1 MEDKEPVTGSS
12 SMKDVDKIG
21 TLKEEW
27 MCKQGTD
34 DQIPNGTEQS
44 CEFFVD
50 NLFEEAQKVGAIC
63 MTPTKVKNEAD
74 IIIKLWKNGFTVNDG
89 ELRSYKDVTNQQFLD
104 SVKKGELP
112 IELQKT
118 FDEVDV
124 NVEDKK
130 DEVYVLKKPIF
141 HPFSGQGYRLGSATP
156 RIISKVKKDLEA
168 ENKRPL
174 PSVTLSD
181 LEPVTNIQ
189 IWLADGER
197 IVQKF
202 NVSHRSNSADRENT
216 HAKFQPAGTI
226 FDGPVA
232 RKQLRQEDRLS
243 VCSKLCYAIGGAPNQ
258 VATSATAFFL
268 QIYLLD
274 VAHIQT
280 NTAATLK
287 PVFVLNLFQVPYSAL
302 TMFLSPDQKERD
314 SATAYRMT
322 VEVLGTLMGAALHGQ
337 IVASAHASDHC
348 TVNLTINAADSS
360 SSLSNASNLAESLG
374 LQSHGRELYMIAAGV
389 IGGVYLF
396 GILILFIGVKERDD
410 PYALNSD
417 KAIPFF
423 KGLRLTMKHGPYLK
437 LTASFLLI
445 STAIQLEQSN
455 FVLFCTHAA
464 SLHNHFQYLVVTILW
479 MIPFAVMLV
488 TIPNLVLA
496 YVVAF
501 VSGLSIAASLL
512 LPWSMLPDVV
522 DHFRLLNPHAK
533 GPETIFYASYVFF
546 TKMSAGIGLG
556 ISTASLEF
564 AGYKTGMC
572 RQSSTVILTLKILIG
587 AVPAIL
593 IVIGLSILLF
603 YPITEKSRKE
613 TEFAL
618 ELLRSTNSRKLRLEQ
633 DLKHALKDN
642 HYRLDQTNRE
652 SEFQSMCEA

>member
-1 MEDKEPVTGSS
+1 MMLGCTPFMIVSY
-12 SMKDVDKIG
+12 
-21 TLKEEW
+21 
-27 MCKQGTD
+27 
-34 DQIPNGTEQS
+34 
-44 CEFFVD
+44 FFMWYFPPFVAGRVVWYLTFYC
-50 NLFEEAQKVGAIC
+50 LFQAL
-63 MTPTKVKNEAD
+63 TT
-74 IIIKLWKNGFTVNDG
+74 
-89 ELRSYKDVTNQQFLD
+89 
-104 SVKKGELP
+104 
-112 IELQKT
+112 
-118 FDEVDV
+118 
-124 NVEDKK
+124 
-130 DEVYVLKKPIF
+130 
-141 HPFSGQGYRLGSATP
+141 
-156 RIISKVKKDLEA
+156 
-168 ENKRPL
+168 
-174 PSVTLSD
+174 
-181 LEPVTNIQ
+181 
-189 IWLADGER
+189 
-197 IVQKF
+197 
-202 NVSHRSNSADRENT
+202 
-216 HAKFQPAGTI
+216 
-226 FDGPVA
+226 
-232 RKQLRQEDRLS
+232 
-243 VCSKLCYAIGGAPNQ
+243 
-258 VATSATAFFL
+258 
-268 QIYLLD
+268 
-274 VAHIQT
+274 
-280 NTAATLK
+280 
-287 PVFVLNLFQVPYSAL
+287 LFQVPYSAL

-360 SSLSNASNLAESLG
+360 SSLSNASNLAGSLG

-464 SLHNHFQYLVVTILW
+464 SLHNHFQYLVVTILVSAAVSIPFWQWFLQQFGKKSAACGISW

-618 ELLRSTNSRKLRLEQ
+618 ELLRRSHRST
-633 DLKHALKDN
+633 DN
-642 HYRLDQTNRE
+642 L
-652 SEFQSMCEA
+652 SENEDDTWL

>member
-1 MEDKEPVTGSS
+1 MAGAGGDTPQQGNGPGKAAPKATLLPEEPPQEQALGRSA
-12 SMKDVDKIG
+12 
-21 TLKEEW
+21 EE
-27 MCKQGTD
+27 
-34 DQIPNGTEQS
+34 
-44 CEFFVD
+44 
-50 NLFEEAQKVGAIC
+50 
-63 MTPTKVKNEAD
+63 
-74 IIIKLWKNGFTVNDG
+74 
-89 ELRSYKDVTNQQFLD
+89 
-104 SVKKGELP
+104 
-112 IELQKT
+112 
-118 FDEVDV
+118 
-124 NVEDKK
+124 
-130 DEVYVLKKPIF
+130 
-141 HPFSGQGYRLGSATP
+141 
-156 RIISKVKKDLEA
+156 
-168 ENKRPL
+168 
-174 PSVTLSD
+174 
-181 LEPVTNIQ
+181 
-189 IWLADGER
+189 
-197 IVQKF
+197 
-202 NVSHRSNSADRENT
+202 
-216 HAKFQPAGTI
+216 
-226 FDGPVA
+226 
-232 RKQLRQEDRLS
+232 LRQEDRLS

-274 VAHIQT
+274 VAHIT
-280 NTAATLK
+280 PFHASLVLFIGKAWGAVTD
-287 PVFVLNLFQVPYSAL
+287 PVAGFFISKSKWTKIGRLMPWMLGCTPFMIVSYFFMWYLPPFVAGRVVWYLTFYCLFQALTTLFQVPYSAL

-374 LQSHGRELYMIAAGV
+374 LQSHGVSAAVSIPFWQWFLRQFGKKSAA
-389 IGGVYLF
+389 F
-396 GILILFIGVKERDD
+396 GI
-410 PYALNSD
+410 S
-417 KAIPFF
+417 
-423 KGLRLTMKHGPYLK
+423 
-437 LTASFLLI
+437 
-445 STAIQLEQSN
+445 
-455 FVLFCTHAA
+455 
-464 SLHNHFQYLVVTILW
+464 W

-618 ELLRSTNSRKLRLEQ
+618 ELLRRSHPST
-633 DLKHALKDN
+633 DN
-642 HYRLDQTNRE
+642 L
-652 SEFQSMCEA
+652 SENEDDTWL

>member
-1 MEDKEPVTGSS
+1 M
-12 SMKDVDKIG
+12 
-21 TLKEEW
+21 
-27 MCKQGTD
+27 
-34 DQIPNGTEQS
+34 
-44 CEFFVD
+44 
-50 NLFEEAQKVGAIC
+50 AGAGGD
-63 MTPTKVKNEAD
+63 TP
-74 IIIKLWKNGFTVNDG
+74 
-89 ELRSYKDVTNQQFLD
+89 
-104 SVKKGELP
+104 
-112 IELQKT
+112 
-118 FDEVDV
+118 
-124 NVEDKK
+124 
-130 DEVYVLKKPIF
+130 
-141 HPFSGQGYRLGSATP
+141 
-156 RIISKVKKDLEA
+156 
-168 ENKRPL
+168 
-174 PSVTLSD
+174 
-181 LEPVTNIQ
+181 
-189 IWLADGER
+189 
-197 IVQKF
+197 
-202 NVSHRSNSADRENT
+202 
-216 HAKFQPAGTI
+216 QPG
-226 FDGPVA
+226 DGPGKA
-232 RKQLRQEDRLS
+232 APKATLLPEEPPQEQALGRSAEELRQEDRLS

-274 VAHIQT
+274 IAHIT
-280 NTAATLK
+280 PFHASLVLFIGKAWGAVTD
-287 PVFVLNLFQVPYSAL
+287 PVAGFFISKSKWTKIGRLMPWMLGCTPFMIVSYFFMWYFPPFVAGRVVWYLTFYCLFQALTTLFQVPYSAL

-360 SSLSNASNLAESLG
+360 SSLSNASNLAGSLG

-396 GILILFIGVKERDD
+396 GILILFIGVKERDGTETHNEAWSVLEA
-410 PYALNSD
+410 YSFVSSHLNS
-417 KAIPFF
+417 
-423 KGLRLTMKHGPYLK
+423 H
-437 LTASFLLI
+437 S
-445 STAIQLEQSN
+445 
-455 FVLFCTHAA
+455 A
-464 SLHNHFQYLVVTILW
+464 SLHNHFQYLVVTILVSAAVSIPFWQWFLQQFGKKSAACGISW

-618 ELLRSTNSRKLRLEQ
+618 ELLRRSHRST
-633 DLKHALKDN
+633 DN
-642 HYRLDQTNRE
+642 L
-652 SEFQSMCEA
+652 SENEDDTWL

>member
-1 MEDKEPVTGSS
+1 MPLWCCSLAKPGVQLLILLLAFLLA
-12 SMKDVDKIG
+12 KV
-21 TLKEEW
+21 
-27 MCKQGTD
+27 
-34 DQIPNGTEQS
+34 NGQKLAVLCLAGRVVWYLTFY
-44 CEFFVD
+44 C
-50 NLFEEAQKVGAIC
+50 LFQAL
-63 MTPTKVKNEAD
+63 TT
-74 IIIKLWKNGFTVNDG
+74 
-89 ELRSYKDVTNQQFLD
+89 
-104 SVKKGELP
+104 
-112 IELQKT
+112 
-118 FDEVDV
+118 
-124 NVEDKK
+124 
-130 DEVYVLKKPIF
+130 
-141 HPFSGQGYRLGSATP
+141 
-156 RIISKVKKDLEA
+156 
-168 ENKRPL
+168 
-174 PSVTLSD
+174 
-181 LEPVTNIQ
+181 
-189 IWLADGER
+189 
-197 IVQKF
+197 
-202 NVSHRSNSADRENT
+202 
-216 HAKFQPAGTI
+216 
-226 FDGPVA
+226 
-232 RKQLRQEDRLS
+232 
-243 VCSKLCYAIGGAPNQ
+243 
-258 VATSATAFFL
+258 
-268 QIYLLD
+268 
-274 VAHIQT
+274 
-280 NTAATLK
+280 
-287 PVFVLNLFQVPYSAL
+287 LFQVPYSAL

-360 SSLSNASNLAESLG
+360 SSLSNASNLAGSLG

-464 SLHNHFQYLVVTILW
+464 SLHNHFQYLVVTILVSAAVSIPFWQWFLQQFGKKSAACGISW

-618 ELLRSTNSRKLRLEQ
+618 ELLRRSHRST
-633 DLKHALKDN
+633 DN
-642 HYRLDQTNRE
+642 L
-652 SEFQSMCEA
+652 SENEDDTWL

>member
-1 MEDKEPVTGSS
+1 MCLGSH
-12 SMKDVDKIG
+12 
-21 TLKEEW
+21 W
-27 MCKQGTD
+27 C
-34 DQIPNGTEQS
+34 
-44 CEFFVD
+44 F
-50 NLFEEAQKVGAIC
+50 
-63 MTPTKVKNEAD
+63 
-74 IIIKLWKNGFTVNDG
+74 
-89 ELRSYKDVTNQQFLD
+89 
-104 SVKKGELP
+104 SVKVAGMLGCTPFMIVSYFFMWYLP
-112 IELQKT
+112 PFVAGRVVWYLT
-118 FDEVDV
+118 F
-124 NVEDKK
+124 
-130 DEVYVLKKPIF
+130 YCL
-141 HPFSGQGYRLGSATP
+141 
-156 RIISKVKKDLEA
+156 
-168 ENKRPL
+168 
-174 PSVTLSD
+174 
-181 LEPVTNIQ
+181 
-189 IWLADGER
+189 
-197 IVQKF
+197 
-202 NVSHRSNSADRENT
+202 
-216 HAKFQPAGTI
+216 FQALT
-226 FDGPVA
+226 
-232 RKQLRQEDRLS
+232 
-243 VCSKLCYAIGGAPNQ
+243 
-258 VATSATAFFL
+258 T
-268 QIYLLD
+268 
-274 VAHIQT
+274 
-280 NTAATLK
+280 
-287 PVFVLNLFQVPYSAL
+287 LFQVPYSAL

-348 TVNLTINAADSS
+348 TVNLTIHAADSS
-360 SSLSNASNLAESLG
+360 SSLSNASNLAGSLG

-464 SLHNHFQYLVVTILW
+464 SLHNHFQYLVVTILVSAAVSIPFWQWFLQQFGKKSAACGISW

-618 ELLRSTNSRKLRLEQ
+618 ELLRRSHRST
-633 DLKHALKDN
+633 DN
-642 HYRLDQTNRE
+642 L
-652 SEFQSMCEA
+652 SENEEDTWL